1 MLAVDLGRPPW
12 HNHSG
17 RNEPLRIGPYKMTGI
32 FRWIERHA
40 ETTPDKAAILFEGGS
55 VTYAEFAARVRAAAA
70 ALKYT
75 YGIQPGDRVAYLGL
89 GLPDAFYL
97 LFACA
102 RIGAMFLPM
111 NWRLAAP
118 EHQYILGDSGA
129 GLLIADADHRARAEE
144 LRKPLPALRLAACDF
159 EADGWTPFWATGA
172 GGAGGDAAPIA
183 GADDPVLLVYT
194 SGTTGRPKGAVLSQG
209 AITVNAR
216 NAIHANDMS
225 AADNA
230 LNALPLFHV
239 GGLNVLSTPAFYCG
253 ATLTLHR
260 RFDPAAAL
268 AALQGGVSLAVLVP
282 AMLQAMIADAGWAA
296 AAFPNLRF
304 VISGSTIVP
313 LPLIAAMAA
322 KGVPMG
328 QVYGATETGPYAT
341 YLRAGDAAAKAGS
354 AGPVAIHCGLRIV
367 DSDDQELGAGQAGE
381 ILIRG
386 GNLFS
391 RYWRNEAATRD
402 ALKDGWHYTGDI
414 GYLDD
419 DGYLWVHDR
428 KKDVIISGGENIYP
442 AEVEMI
448 LHAMTDVADGVVV
461 GLADAKWGEVPFAVV
476 QMNKGAEVEAA
487 AFLARFEGKI
497 ANFKRPRGVVFTDSL
512 PRNAMGKVLKHQVR
526 TLVAER

>member
-1 MLAVDLGRPPW
+1 L
-12 HNHSG
+12 
-17 RNEPLRIGPYKMTGI
+17 TGI

-40 ETTPDKAAILFEGGS
+40 DKTPDKPAILFEGRV
-55 VTYAEFAARVRAAAA
+55 VTYAQFAARVRAAAG
-70 ALKYT
+70 ALKKT
-75 YGIQPGDRVAYLGL
+75 YGVQPGGRVAYLGL

-118 EHQYILGDSGA
+118 EHQFILGDSGA
-129 GLLIADADHRARAEE
+129 KLLIADADHRARAEE
-144 LRKPLPALRLAACDF
+144 LRAETPALTLAACDF
-159 EADGWTPFWATGA
+159 EADGWAPFWAPVD
-172 GGAGGDAAPIA
+172 GDDGEDGEAPA
-183 GADDPVLLVYT
+183 PVGGADDPVLLVYT

-209 AITVNAR
+209 ALGVNAL

-230 LNALPLFHV
+230 LNVLPLFHV

-260 RFDPAAAL
+260 RFGPAGAL
-268 AALQGGVSLAVLVP
+268 AALQARGITLAVLVP
-282 AMLQAMIADAGWAA
+282 AMQQAMMAEPDWAA
-296 AAFPNLRF
+296 AVFPDLRF

-313 LPLIAAMAA
+313 RPLIEAMAA

-341 YLRAGDAAAKAGS
+341 YLRAGEAAAKAGS
-354 AGPVAIHCGLRIV
+354 AGRAAKHCQMRIIDADGGAVVAG
-367 DSDDQELGAGQAGE
+367 EAGE

-386 GNLFS
+386 DNLFS
-391 RYWRNEAATRD
+391 EYWRNEAATAE
-402 ALKDGWHYTGDI
+402 ALQDGWHYTGDI
-414 GYLDD
+414 GYLDHA
-419 DGYLWVHDR
+419 GYLWVHDR

-448 LHAMTDVADGVVV
+448 LHAMTDVADAVVV
-461 GLADAKWGEVPFAVV
+461 GKADAKWGEVPVAVV
-476 QMNKGAEVEAA
+476 QMNTGAVVEAV

-497 ANFKRPRGVVFTDSL
+497 ANFKRPRDVVFTDSL
-512 PRNAMGKVLKHQVR
+512 PRNAMGKILKHQVR
-526 TLVAER
+526 ESINQ

>member
-1 MLAVDLGRPPW
+1 
-12 HNHSG
+12 
-17 RNEPLRIGPYKMTGI
+17 MTGI
-32 FRWIERHA
+32 FRWIEAHA
-40 ETTPDKAAILFEGGS
+40 ETSPDKPAILFEGEV
-55 VTYAEFAARVRAAAA
+55 VTYAKFADRIRAAAA
-70 ALKYT
+70 ALKNT
-75 YGIQPGDRVAYLGL
+75 YGVQPGDRVAYLGL

-111 NWRLAAP
+111 NWRLAEP
-118 EHQYILGDSGA
+118 EHQFILGDSGA
-129 GLLIADADHRARAEE
+129 ALLIADADHRARAEA
-144 LRKPLPALRLAACDF
+144 LQKLLPALTLAACDF
-159 EADGWTPFWATGA
+159 EAGGWSPFWAA
-172 GGAGGDAAPIA
+172 GVGEDAAPV
-183 GADDPVLLVYT
+183 GSADDPLLLVYT
-194 SGTTGRPKGAVLSQG
+194 SGTTGRPKGAVLTQG
-209 AITVNAR
+209 AITVNAL

-253 ATLTLHR
+253 ATVTQHR
-260 RFDPAAAL
+260 RFDPSGAL
-268 AALQGGVSLAVLVP
+268 AALQGGGITLAVLVP
-282 AMLQAMIADAGWAA
+282 AMIQAMMAEANWEAA
-296 AAFPNLRF
+296 EFPNLRF

-313 LPLIAAMAA
+313 RPLIEAMAA

-354 AGPVAIHCGLRIV
+354 AGRVAIHCEMRIV
-367 DSDDQELGAGQAGE
+367 DTDDQEVGAGEAGE

-386 GNLFS
+386 DNLFS
-391 RYWRNEAATRD
+391 EYWRNEAATRE

-414 GYLDD
+414 GYLDG
-419 DGYLWVHDR
+419 DGFLWVHDR

-461 GLADAKWGEVPFAVV
+461 GKSDAKWGEVPVAVV
-476 QMNKGAEVEAA
+476 QMRQGNQVEAA

-497 ANFKRPRGVVFTDSL
+497 ANFKRPRHVVFTDSL

-526 TLVAER
+526 EQINE

>member
-1 MLAVDLGRPPW
+1 L
-12 HNHSG
+12 
-17 RNEPLRIGPYKMTGI
+17 TGI

-40 ETTPDKAAILFEGGS
+40 DKTPDKPAILFEGRV
-55 VTYAEFAARVRAAAA
+55 VTYAQFAARVRAAAG
-70 ALKYT
+70 ALKKT
-75 YGIQPGDRVAYLGL
+75 YGVQPGGRVAYLGL

-118 EHQYILGDSGA
+118 EHQFILGDSGA
-129 GLLIADADHRARAEE
+129 KLLIADADHRARAEG
-144 LRKPLPALRLAACDF
+144 LRESLPGLTLAACDF
-159 EADGWTPFWATGA
+159 EADGWAPFWDAVDGEDGE
-172 GGAGGDAAPIA
+172 GGEEPAPVGG
-183 GADDPVLLVYT
+183 GDDPVLLVYT

-209 AITVNAR
+209 ALGVNAL

-230 LNALPLFHV
+230 LNVLPLFHV

-260 RFDPAAAL
+260 RFGPAGAL
-268 AALQGGVSLAVLVP
+268 AALQDGGVTLAVLVP
-282 AMLQAMIADAGWAA
+282 AMIQAMMAEADWAS
-296 AAFPNLRF
+296 AAFPDLRF

-313 LPLIAAMAA
+313 LPLIEAMAA
-322 KGVPMG
+322 KGIPMG

-341 YLRAGDAAAKAGS
+341 YLRAPDAGPKAGS
-354 AGPVAIHCGLRIV
+354 AGRVAVHCQMRIV
-367 DSDDQELGAGQAGE
+367 DADGQVVGAGQAGE
-381 ILIRG
+381 ILIKG
-386 GNLFS
+386 DNLFS
-391 RYWRNEAATRD
+391 HYWRNETATRE

-442 AEVEMI
+442 AEVEML
-448 LHAMTDVADGVVV
+448 LHAMEDVADGVVV
-461 GLADAKWGEVPFAVV
+461 GLADAKWGEVPVAVV
-476 QMNKGAEVEAA
+476 QMNKYAEVDAA
-487 AFLARFEGKI
+487 AFLARLDGKI
-497 ANFKRPRGVVFTDSL
+497 ANFKRPRDVVFTDSL

-526 TLVAER
+526 EEINE